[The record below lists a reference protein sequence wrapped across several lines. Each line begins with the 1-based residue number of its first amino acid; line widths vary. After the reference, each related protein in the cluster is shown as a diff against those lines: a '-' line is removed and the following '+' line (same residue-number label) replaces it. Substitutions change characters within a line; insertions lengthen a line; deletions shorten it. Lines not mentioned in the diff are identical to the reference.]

1 MKIIFIIFVISFNT
15 SLNAEWIYIDTATGQ
30 GEGQQTWIWD
40 TYTTNSNT
48 DYRKF
53 SVLSVLPS
61 PMKGVINSATSDAEV
76 YCSAPT
82 IVTMSNLKYYSDKKG
97 VNIISKYS
105 DNKTV
110 LEKVIPTHTPAYKAV
125 KIVCKS

>member
-1 MKIIFIIFVISFNT
+1 MKLIFIIFVISFNT
-15 SLNAEWIYIDTATGQ
+15 SLSAEWVYVDTATGQ

-40 TYTTNSNT
+40 TYTTNSNK

-53 SVLSVLPS
+53 RVLSVLPS
-61 PMKGVINSATSDAEV
+61 PMKRVINSATSDAEV

-82 IVTMSNLKYYSDKKG
+82 VVTMSNLKYYSDKKG

-105 DNKTV
+105 NNKTV
-110 LEKVIPTHTPAYKAV
+110 LEKVIPTYTPAYKAV